1 MARRVN
7 HEERKRE
14 IAERAVRL
22 FSKVGYDNV
31 SLIMIAAATGVSRTV
46 LYRYFCDK
54 REILDAAILT
64 VTGRINKLCRDII
77 FAREGTTVDKLEKA
91 CHATVEVMFENKEFL
106 VAVFDFVV
114 ARVRSGGDM
123 NSAIAEFT
131 SGTRNLLKLM
141 ISRGIRNG
149 ELTPILK
156 VDRTTDALYSIFESC
171 AMRIVLG
178 TEKTSQ
184 GAKKRFSDAIHA
196 ISDWK

>member
-1 MARRVN
+1 MAKKVD
-7 HEERKRE
+7 HDERKRE

-22 FSKVGYDNV
+22 FSKVGFDNV

-64 VTGRINKLCRDII
+64 ITGRVTDRCRAIL
-77 FAREGTTVDKLEKA
+77 FQSGSVAQKLERA
-91 CHATVEVMFENKEFL
+91 CHATVEIMFENKEFL

-114 ARVRSGGDM
+114 ANVRSGADM
-123 NSAIAEFT
+123 NSAIVQFT
-131 SGTRNLLKLM
+131 SGTRNLLRVLVKH
-141 ISRGIRNG
+141 GIHTG
-149 ELTPILK
+149 ELAKILN
-156 VDRTTDALYSIFESC
+156 VDRSVDTLYSLFESC

-178 TEKTSQ
+178 TEKTPE
-184 GAKKRFSDAIHA
+184 GAKQRFSDAIHA